1 MTNSPFFLPLIA
13 LHFITLAAAG
23 LDISSEKSTYRVGE
37 TITINCT
44 TVAQSASDVEWYF
57 DSNLIPEDSYKVLQ
71 PNLSQL
77 VITNVNFSDAGKYS
91 CVLSNSDD
99 ESQTDID
106 IQVGKEPIPVV
117 NFSCHSFNG
126 EDMLCTWDEGG
137 HHNIPTNYSFTYR
150 SYYYGLEWRECPD
163 NKMTIDC
170 PQIHNF
176 THSCYMTYEEDH
188 IESRQSVFVRVS
200 NELGTETTSI
210 EYNPHLEAKP
220 FYPSNIQVS
229 PQRDGCLHVEL
240 DLPCSLT
247 ELQSYWADLQY
258 KIRYRSEWESEDW
271 NTVTVEWDQSREIC
285 ELDGYTNYDVQV
297 AAAFSPGSGW
307 SKWSDTVT
315 VRTVEQAPTT
325 RLKIPR
331 VRSENSDLEDSR
343 DVIVQWEPLTRRQM
357 RGVVLRYT
365 VKLIKGE
372 FEVVAEVNKSADA
385 RIHDFQALKK
395 FKSYKVS
402 VVTWNSAGSSPPAT
416 VDILDLTSAPSEPVN
431 VSATTSNKTSI
442 NVSWDPP
449 LNPNGDIIKYQV
461 CLRQVHLESEA
472 NESLRTFA
480 TINVIEDSQ
489 NNLQYQFTGLED
501 KYLQYE
507 IYVQAFTTAAGGGF
521 SQVIKVNTPE
531 GVPYGSAKH
540 VKIELQENKP
550 HNLEIIFQHPC
561 GDERNGIIRGY
572 LLYYCEVQSQI
583 AQVDCP
589 DDTVLR
595 KNISVDGTEK
605 QVSTEIDGLK
615 SYTLYAVWMA
625 AYTTLGIPGP
635 NSTVGVKRTGQ
646 GEPGKPRKVKVMN
659 ETATS
664 IVIEWEEPIEKNGV
678 IQSYEVKYDDDIKRY
693 PINGNSTNVVLDGLN
708 GFTDYIIEIRACTEA
723 TCGNYSKGVIATTK
737 IGAPGTPQSLKVV
750 AKTSQ
755 SVILSFNVPSHANG
769 PSERINYIVFYKKV
783 DENAWTTQNIG
794 VYPEAGRT
802 VLPIKCNDDGAQKY
816 EFALKAQIEV
826 NGDILQSEISGQ
838 SQPLTLCHNSPDV
851 VFIAA
856 LTTVLTI
863 TPLCFVILAVCV
875 YRKYKKSDFAKPIP
889 EVKLPKRNSEYRVTL
904 NLFNYEEE
912 YDLLENQ
919 TKIKQAAN
927 GVIGDQQDGQAGG
940 VVYVPQTSASRLNE
954 ECQAPIYED
963 EDEDEDDIFSFL
975 TRTFQSSRKQPLTV
989 QIPAE
994 SVNIDDRL
1002 PSVLSPDSAISL
1014 GSPIHQKNHLM
1025 NIQVLGQ
1032 YANVNGRSPLTPGPD
1047 SGFFG
1052 SSTSYY
1058 NDSVFRMES
1067 DLPIGCRRGF
1077 VSEYLEMTNGNTSY

>member
-646 GEPGKPRKVKVMN
+646 G
-659 ETATS
+659 
-664 IVIEWEEPIEKNGV
+664 
-678 IQSYEVKYDDDIKRY
+678 
-693 PINGNSTNVVLDGLN
+693 
-708 GFTDYIIEIRACTEA
+708 
-723 TCGNYSKGVIATTK
+723 
-737 IGAPGTPQSLKVV
+737 APGTPQSLKVV